1 MKMYLNISRGVAA
14 EYLGATASGPM
25 FLDWEFE
32 DNFARV
38 KAEAEQLSERPD
50 ISKWCLNC

>member
-1 MKMYLNISRGVAA
+1 MKMYLNISSGVAA